1 MTRPQRAERLA
12 PLTYVAC
19 RPPFFFSSLPC
30 PCSAGWQ
37 RLRHHHQ
44 GAQMCERRAG
54 GRTGGVGGGVLD
66 GGGRMRWPPWRRVVH
81 GQMRSD
87 PSRSAQR
94 AQPGAVSIR
103 FVPPPLLASPAGAPG
118 DRPTWNGVMT
128 RRRAGPGPPSI
139 QPGTLLGKKGTSLEG
154 REPQVPSG
162 RLPGCNSWAGR
173 EPPRVTTDDSS

>member
-1 MTRPQRAERLA
+1 MAASPTPPPGRLD
-12 PLTYVAC
+12 V
-19 RPPFFFSSLPC
+19 
-30 PCSAGWQ
+30 
-37 RLRHHHQ
+37 
-44 GAQMCERRAG
+44 RAG
-54 GRTGGVGGGVLD
+54 GRAGGVGVGMGGVGGGVLD
-66 GGGRMRWPPWRRVVH
+66 GGGRMRRPPWRRVVH

-139 QPGTLLGKKGTSLEG
+139 QPGTLLGKKRDQPG
-154 REPQVPSG
+154 REGAPSAVRPPS
-162 RLPGCNSWAGR
+162 RLQFVGWAR
-173 EPPRVTTDDSS
+173 TAARDHR